1 MPDSLTKR
9 RVDEATVAALLRE
22 AFGPRAAIAA
32 CAELNDGF
40 FNAAYRIRLQ
50 DGRDVVLKISPDPAA
65 ALLGYERDIMRG
77 EDVFFR
83 AAAGSGVPL
92 PAVLYSGFD
101 RTAIDGDFLVLSAL
115 DGVSWDSVEATLGDD
130 EKAALRTELGETIAR
145 LHTVTNP
152 DGRFGYP
159 AVRELS
165 AQSWP
170 EAYAAMINEL
180 LRDAE
185 RYNVALPLPAD
196 ELRQLVADN
205 ATHLAEIIEPVLV
218 HFDLWPGNI
227 FVSTPPEAAARH
239 ITGLIDGERMIW
251 GDPLMEF
258 VGMDVFGRAD
268 QDPDIRAGYLRAG
281 GVIEAGEAAERRI
294 TLYHLYMQLLLLIE
308 MTPRGY
314 TDPGYLEWFNS
325 ECPQRILAAAERLR

>member
-9 RVDEATVAALLRE
+9 RVDEATVAVLLRE
-22 AFGPRAAIAA
+22 AFGPGAAIAR
-32 CAELNDGF
+32 CTELNDGF
-40 FNAAYRIRLQ
+40 FNAAYRILLE
-50 DGRDVVLKISPDPAA
+50 DGRDVVLKISPGPAA

-83 AAAGSGVPL
+83 AAAISGVPL
-92 PAVLYSGFD
+92 PEVLYSGFE
-101 RTAIDGDFLVLSAL
+101 RAAIDGDFLVLAAL
-115 DGVSWDSVEATLGDD
+115 EGVTWDSVDADLDD
-130 EKAALRTELGETIAR
+130 AEKAALRTELGATAAR

-152 DGRFGYP
+152 NGRFGYP

-165 AQSWP
+165 ADSWP
-170 EAYAAMINEL
+170 EAYTAMLGEL

-205 ATHLAEIIEPVLV
+205 TVHLAEIIEPVLV
-218 HFDLWPGNI
+218 HFDLWTGNI
-227 FVSTPPEAAARH
+227 FVSTPPDGTARR

-281 GVIEAGEAAERRI
+281 GTIEAGQAAERRI
-294 TLYHLYMQLLLLIE
+294 SLYHLYMQLLLLIE

-314 TDPGYLEWFNS
+314 TDPGYLEWFAT
-325 ECPQRILAAAERLR
+325 ECPRRIFAAAQRLR

>member
-22 AFGPRAAIAA
+22 AFGPQAAIDR
-32 CAELNDGF
+32 CTELNDGF
-40 FNAAYRIRLQ
+40 FNAAYRVLLA

-83 AAAGSGVPL
+83 AAAVSGVPL
-92 PAVLYSGFD
+92 PEVLHSGFE
-101 RTAIDGDFLVLSAL
+101 RRAIDGDFLVLSAL
-115 DGVSWDSVEATLGDD
+115 EGVSWDSVDAELDD
-130 EKAALRTELGETIAR
+130 AQKAALRAELGETAAR

-152 DGRFGYP
+152 DRRFGYP
-159 AVRELS
+159 AVGELS
-165 AQSWP
+165 ADSWP
-170 EAYAAMINEL
+170 EAYAAMLEEL

-185 RYNVALPLPAD
+185 RYGVALPVPAE
-196 ELRQLVADN
+196 ELRRLVAAN
-205 ATHLAEIIEPVLV
+205 AVHLAEITEPVLV
-218 HFDLWPGNI
+218 HFDLWTGNI
-227 FVSTPPEAAARH
+227 FVSAPPAGSARH

-281 GVIEAGEAAERRI
+281 GGIEAGEAAERRI

-308 MTPRGY
+308 MTPRAY
-314 TDPGYLEWFNS
+314 TDPGYLEWFGA
-325 ECPQRILAAAERLR
+325 ECPRRILAAAQRLR

>member
-9 RVDEATVAALLRE
+9 RLDETTVAALLRE
-22 AFGPRAAIAA
+22 AFGPDAAIAR
-32 CAELNDGF
+32 CTELNDGF
-40 FNAAYRIRLQ
+40 FNSAYRILFE
-50 DGRDVVLKISPDPAA
+50 DGRDVVLKISPAPAA

-83 AAAGSGVPL
+83 AAADCGVPL
-92 PAVLYSGFD
+92 PEVMYSGFE

-115 DGVSWDSVEATLGDD
+115 EGVTWSSIEDTLGDR
-130 EKAALRTELGETIAR
+130 EKSALRTELGATVAR

-165 AQSWP
+165 AHSWP
-170 EAYAAMINEL
+170 EAYAAMLGEL

-185 RYNVALPLPAD
+185 RYDVALPVPAQ

-205 ATHLAEIIEPVLV
+205 AVHLAEVTVPRLV
-218 HFDLWPGNI
+218 HFDLWTGNI
-227 FVSTPPEAAARH
+227 FVSTPPEGTARR

-258 VGMDVFGRAD
+258 VGMDVFGRAE
-268 QDPDIRAGYLRAG
+268 QDPDIAAGYLRAG
-281 GVIEAGEAAERRI
+281 GVIEAGEAAERRL

-314 TDPGYLEWFNS
+314 SDPEYLEWFSS
-325 ECPQRILAAAERLR
+325 ECPKRILAAAQSLR